1 MEAYWNVHVNVQRG
15 QRGGEVA
22 SIVDVAARAGVS
34 RQTVSNVLNAPDRVS
49 PQTRRRV
56 EEAISQLHY
65 RPNRSAQNLRS
76 QRSRL
81 LGVDLAPMG
90 PHEVAPVLD
99 RFVHAL
105 SEEAARHGYHVLL
118 FPRAGDGG
126 ATHLGLYETRTVDGF
141 VLVDTER
148 DDPRAAALVGE
159 DVPFVTFGRTG
170 ATSAHDVVDVDGF
183 AGGRAV
189 ASQLVAS
196 GCRRPA
202 YVAWPE
208 GSLAGDDRLA
218 GFLAGCEDAG
228 IDPGSVPVLRRL
240 NRVEDGVDAA
250 LSLVEAAERPDAI
263 ATVSDLIAVG
273 VIRGLR
279 SLGLRAGDEIRV
291 VGFDDAPLS
300 AHLDPPLT
308 TVRQP
313 LGEVARRV
321 VERFLARLSD
331 PDSPVVTQ
339 LLEPYLVV
347 RRT

>member
-1 MEAYWNVHVNVQRG
+1 MNVHVNVLI
-15 QRGGEVA
+15 GEQVA

-49 PQTRRRV
+49 LVTRRRV
-56 EEAISQLHY
+56 EEAISALHY

-90 PHEVAPVLD
+90 AHEVAPVLD

-105 SEEAARHGYHVLL
+105 SEEAARHGHHVLL
-118 FPRAGDGG
+118 FPRPADAG
-126 ATHLGLYETRTVDGF
+126 ATHLSLHETRTVDGF

-148 DDPRAAALVGE
+148 EDPRAHVLVAAG
-159 DVPFVTFGRTG
+159 VPFVSFGRTG
-170 ATSAHDVVDVDGF
+170 EASAHDVVDVDGF

-189 ASQLVAS
+189 AAELAAS
-196 GCRRPA
+196 GRRRPA

-208 GSLAGDDRLA
+208 GSLTGDQRLA
-218 GFLAGCEDAG
+218 GFLAGCADAG
-228 IDPGSVPVLRRL
+228 IDPADVPVLRRL
-240 NRVEDGVDAA
+240 NRVEDGVEAA
-250 LSLVEAAERPDAI
+250 LSLVEGRERPDAI

-279 SLGLRAGDEIRV
+279 SFGLRAGDEVRV
-291 VGFDDAPLS
+291 VGFDDAPIA

-313 LGEVARRV
+313 LHEVARRV
-321 VERFLARLSD
+321 VGRFLARLED
-331 PDSPVVTQ
+331 PDGPSVTE